1 MNGVLILTRVSAGTA
16 LALLLAGCAYDH
28 AQHTDRVAFSAG
40 NAVRANLESE
50 TINPTKASQY
60 DTTGLGRN
68 GAVVPPADPVVQP

>member
-16 LALLLAGCAYDH
+16 MALLLAGCSYDY

-60 DTTGLGRN
+60 DTTGLGKN
-68 GAVVPPADPVVQP
+68 GSVVPPANPVVQP